1 MKVIYKKTVLDHAL
15 EAIAEAKRLGREIEK
30 IQVTPEEFNA
40 LIRANRP
47 VCSIT
52 WQCTGYTLNGVLIDV
67 VASTGA
73 ILPTQPAPYGR
84 FEGR

>member
-15 EAIAEAKRLGREIEK
+15 EAIAGAKRLGREIEK

-40 LIRANRP
+40 LIRASYP

-52 WQCTGYTLNGVLIDV
+52 WQCAGYTLNGVLIDV
-67 VASTGA
+67 VTPNGTV
-73 ILPTQPAPYGR
+73 LPTQPAPYGR